1 MAQMVRKQIYIQQ
14 RQQILLRRIAQN
26 REVSEAAIIRQAID
40 RVLTSPRLHPIVPD
54 PTAWDEILRFVEEHK
69 TLSPAREPYQWN
81 REDAYK
87 DRMSL
92 FDRSEN

>member
-14 RQQILLRRIAQN
+14 RQQIMLRRIAQN

-40 RVLTSPRLHPIVPD
+40 REIISPRPYPVVPD
-54 PTAWDEILRFVEEHK
+54 PATWDEIIRFIEARK
-69 TLSPAREPYQWN
+69 AISPAGEPYKWS
-81 REDAYK
+81 REDAYE